1 MKKRLIF
8 CLVVAALPLVLTSCG
23 EKYTITDGTDGL
35 VYELNSKGDGYIVTS
50 CITIESDIVIPE
62 LYNNIPVREIGEAAF
77 KYDKIDSITLPRSL
91 RKIGNE
97 AFFNIT
103 PATEGSLTSI
113 IIPEGVEEIGDK
125 SFYYCNTV
133 KEITLPKT
141 LKSIGNNAFG
151 LNTSLAKF
159 YLEGGQNDYFE
170 VAGNVLYTKGK
181 TELICYPKG
190 IKQTTYDLPE
200 TVEVVRESAM
210 YGNTYVTSI
219 NFKNGN
225 KLREIGPKAFGALWS
240 LDDCDISRCTNLKVI
255 GEKAFGENK
264 GLKQMIVPES
274 VETMGDGVFYSCSSL
289 LLVQFKNKFTKINDD
304 MFEACSKL
312 QNVTFAD
319 PSLVTEIGDSAFS
332 STSLTKFPNLPNL
345 KTIGKSAFN
354 ACMKLGSVSL
364 PAKLETIGEGAFSNC
379 TSIANVIFPDNLQEI
394 TERSFWRCEN
404 LQEIDLSNTK
414 VHTIGNNAFMN
425 CSNVS
430 EIIFPS
436 TLKVIGDQAFSGLHL
451 VKTLD
456 FNQGLESIGYQAFD
470 NYRDLYKIYIP
481 SSVNTIMVRAF
492 AGMQGRQD
500 LQIFYEGDVIPS
512 KWAANFVFYVTDID
526 IHCNAS
532 HSDFVQAGYVYRTRK
547 ITLDQTQVTL
557 AVNESVTLN
566 ATISTVND
574 DQAPTVPGIT
584 WSSSDDSIASVD
596 ENGVV
601 TAKKSGTVTIIV
613 TAKDNGSNVACT
625 IIVK

>member
-8 CLVVAALPLVLTSCG
+8 CLVVASLPLVLTSCG
-23 EKYTITDGTDGL
+23 EQYTITDGTDGL
-35 VYELNSKGDGYIVTS
+35 VYELNSKGDGYVVTS

-62 LYNNIPVREIGEAAF
+62 LYDNLPVREIGEAAF
-77 KYDKIDSITLPRSL
+77 RYDKIDSIVLPKSL

-97 AFFNIT
+97 AFLNIT

-113 IIPEGVEEIGDK
+113 VIPEGVEEIGDK
-125 SFYYCNTV
+125 SFYYCHTV

-141 LKSIGNNAFG
+141 LKSIGTNAFG
-151 LNTSLAKF
+151 LNANLSKF
-159 YLEGGQNDYFE
+159 YLEGGQSDYFE
-170 VAGNVLYTKGK
+170 VSGNVLYTKGK
-181 TELICYPKG
+181 TELVCYPRG
-190 IKQTTYDLPE
+190 VKQTTYDLPE
-200 TVEVVRESAM
+200 TVEVVREGAM
-210 YGNTYVTSI
+210 YGNTYLTSI

-225 KLREIGPKAFGALWS
+225 KLREIGPRGFGAIWS

-255 GEKAFGENK
+255 GEKAFSENK
-264 GLKQMIVPES
+264 ALKQMVVPES

-289 LLVQFKNKFTKINDD
+289 LLVQFKNKFTKINND

-319 PSLVTEIGDSAFS
+319 ANMITEIGESAFS
-332 STSLTKFPNLPNL
+332 STSLTRFPNLPNL
-345 KTIGKSAFN
+345 VSIGKSAFN
-354 ACMKLGSVSL
+354 ACMKLSSVSL
-364 PAKLETIGEGAFSNC
+364 PAKLTTIGESAFSNC
-379 TSIANVIFPDNLQEI
+379 TSITSVTFPNNLEEI
-394 TERSFWRCEN
+394 PYGSFWRCEG

-414 VHTIGNNAFMN
+414 VHTIGKSAFMN
-425 CSNVS
+425 CSSVS
-430 EIIFPS
+430 EISFPS
-436 TLKVIGDQAFSGLHL
+436 TLRVIDDMAFAGLHL

-456 FNQGLESIGYQAFD
+456 FNEGLESIGSQAFD
-470 NYRDLYKIYIP
+470 NYRDLYKVYIP
-481 SSVNTIMVRAF
+481 ASVNTIMVRAF

-532 HSDFVQAGYVYRTRK
+532 HNDFVQANYVYRTRK

-557 AVNESVTLN
+557 AVNESVTLG
-566 ATISTVND
+566 ATVTTVNESE
-574 DQAPTVPGIT
+574 APTIPGIT
-584 WSSSDDSIASVD
+584 WTSSDDSIATVD

-601 TAKKSGTVTIIV
+601 TAKKSGTVTITA
-613 TAKDNGSNVACT
+613 TAKDNGANVSCT
-625 IIVK
+625 VTVK